1 VSWWQS
7 PVLPVNS
14 AFWFLDSA
22 LWILRDLI
30 LPANL
35 SADYL
40 KAEERYRAAT
50 TNEEKL
56 VCLEEM
62 FTTLPKHKGTEKMQA
77 DIKTRISKLKKEMSG
92 PAKGGAKRAD
102 WFHVEKQG
110 AGQVVLVGAPNCGKS
125 ALIKELTGLHAEVA
139 PYPFTTTQPAAG
151 MMEYEDIQIQLVDT
165 PPVSPDSPAWVFH
178 IMRTA
183 DVLVWMLDL
192 SDDALLDTTE
202 QTAALLDKANI
213 TFANPASAPPPD
225 IPQSAISDVS
235 SPAPHPSPH
244 PPKKTLRLGA
254 KADDPQALDRLAIL
268 RELIGEVEVLPIS
281 VEHHTGLEE
290 LKRRLFAMLEI
301 IRVYTKKP
309 GKPVELRDPVILPI
323 GGTVT
328 DAAYH
333 LHKDF
338 AQHLQFARLWNS
350 AGYDGQRV
358 ERHHVL
364 QDKDILEFH
373 V

>member
-1 VSWWQS
+1 
-7 PVLPVNS
+7 
-14 AFWFLDSA
+14 
-22 LWILRDLI
+22 

-40 KAEERYRAAT
+40 KAEEKYRGAT
-50 TNEEKL
+50 TNEERL

-77 DIKTRISKLKKEMSG
+77 DIKTRISKLKKEMAA

-110 AGQVVLVGAPNCGKS
+110 AGQVVVMGAPNCGKS
-125 ALIKELTGLHAEVA
+125 ALVRELTGLHAEVA
-139 PYPFTTTQPAAG
+139 PYPFTTTVPAAG
-151 MMEYEDIQIQLVDT
+151 MMEFEGIQIQLVDM
-165 PPVSPDSPAWVFH
+165 PPVAPDSPAWLFH

-183 DVLVWMLDL
+183 DLLVWMLDL
-192 SDDALLDTTE
+192 SDDGLLETTE
-202 QTAALLDKANI
+202 QTQMLLDKARI
-213 TFANPASAPPPD
+213 VCASPKDEGQRTNDESGPTSELETRNSELAT
-225 IPQSAISDVS
+225 
-235 SPAPHPSPH
+235 
-244 PPKKTLRLGA
+244 PKKCLRLGA
-254 KADDPQALDRLAIL
+254 KADDAQAMDRLAIL
-268 RELIGEVEVLPIS
+268 RELIGDVEVLPVS

-290 LKRRLFAMLEI
+290 LKRRLFTMLEI

-309 GKPVELRDPVILPI
+309 GKPVELRDPVVLPI
-323 GGTVT
+323 GSTMT
-328 DAAYH
+328 DAALH

-338 AQHLQFARLWNS
+338 AQNLQFARLWNDS
-350 AGYDGQRV
+350 GYDGQRV
-358 ERHHVL
+358 ERGHVL

>member
-1 VSWWQS
+1 
-7 PVLPVNS
+7 
-14 AFWFLDSA
+14 
-22 LWILRDLI
+22 

-40 KAEERYRAAT
+40 KAEERYRSAT

-56 VCLEEM
+56 ACLEDM

-77 DIKTRISKLKKEMSG
+77 DIKTRISKLKKEMAG

-110 AGQVVLVGAPNCGKS
+110 AGQVAIFGAPNSGKS
-125 ALIKELTGLHAEVA
+125 ALVRELTGLHAEVA

-151 MMEYEDIQIQLVDT
+151 MMEFEDIQIQLVDT
-165 PPVSPDSPAWVFH
+165 PPVSPESPAWLFH
-178 IMRTA
+178 IIRTA
-183 DVLVWMLDL
+183 DILVWMLDL
-192 SDDALLDTTE
+192 SDDALLETTE
-202 QTAALLDKANI
+202 QTQALLEKANI
-213 TFANPASAPPPD
+213 SLASPKSEGGLS
-225 IPQSAISDVS
+225 PQGDCPQNRSAE
-235 SPAPHPSPH
+235 SPAPSPSPH
-244 PPKKTLRLGA
+244 APKKALRLGA
-254 KADDPQALDRLAIL
+254 KADDPQAMDRLAIL
-268 RELIGEVEVLPIS
+268 RELIGDVEVLPVS

-290 LKRRLFAMLEI
+290 FKRRLFDMLGI

-309 GKPVELRDPVILPI
+309 GKPVEFRDPVVLPI
-323 GGTVT
+323 GSTMT

-333 LHKDF
+333 LHKDI
-338 AQHLQFARLWNS
+338 AQNLQFARLWNS
-350 AGYDGQRV
+350 SGYDGLRV
-358 ERHHVL
+358 ERGHVL

>member
-1 VSWWQS
+1 M
-7 PVLPVNS
+7 
-14 AFWFLDSA
+14 
-22 LWILRDLI
+22 
-30 LPANL
+30 PANL

-56 VCLEEM
+56 ACLEEM
-62 FTTLPKHKGTEKMQA
+62 FTTIPKHKGTEKMQA
-77 DIKTRISKLKKEMSG
+77 DIKTRISKLKKEMSSSS
-92 PAKGGAKRAD
+92 KGGAKRAD

-110 AGQVVLVGAPNCGKS
+110 AGQVVVFGAPNCGKS
-125 ALIKELTGLHAEVA
+125 ALVKELTGLRAEVA

-151 MMEYEDIQIQLVDT
+151 MMEFEDIQIQLVDT
-165 PPVSPDSPAWVFH
+165 PPVAPESPAWLFH

-183 DVLVWMLDL
+183 DILLWMLDL
-192 SDDALLDTTE
+192 SDDALLETTE
-202 QTAALLDKANI
+202 QTQALLQKANI
-213 TFANPASAPPPD
+213 ALASPESAPR
-225 IPQSAISDVS
+225 
-235 SPAPHPSPH
+235 PSPLA
-244 PPKKTLRLGA
+244 PSPQPLTPNPKRCLRIGA
-254 KADDPQALDRLAIL
+254 KSDDPQATDRLAIL
-268 RELIGEVEVLPIS
+268 RELIGDVEVLPVS
-281 VEHHTGLEE
+281 AEHHVGLEE
-290 LKRRLFAMLEI
+290 LKRRLFAMLRI

-309 GKPVELRDPVILPI
+309 GKPAEMRDPVILPI
-323 GGTVT
+323 GATVT

-350 AGYDGQRV
+350 SGYDGLRV
-358 ERHHVL
+358 ERSHIL

>member
-1 VSWWQS
+1 M
-7 PVLPVNS
+7 
-14 AFWFLDSA
+14 
-22 LWILRDLI
+22 
-30 LPANL
+30 PANL

-40 KAEERYRAAT
+40 KAEGRYRAAT
-50 TNEEKL
+50 TPEEKL
-56 VCLEEM
+56 TCLEEM

-92 PAKGGAKRAD
+92 PSKGGAKRAD

-110 AGQVVLVGAPNCGKS
+110 AGQVVLLGAPNCGKS
-125 ALIKELTGLHAEVA
+125 ALVRELTGLHAEVA

-151 MMEYEDIQIQLVDT
+151 MMEFEDIQIQLVDT
-165 PPVSPDSPAWVFH
+165 PPVSPDSPAWLFH

-183 DVLVWMLDL
+183 DILVWMLDL
-192 SDDALLDTTE
+192 SDDALLETTE
-202 QTAALLDKANI
+202 QTAALLQKANI
-213 TFANPASAPPPD
+213 TLGGPEASVPGPSFLAPSPSQTASPAP
-225 IPQSAISDVS
+225 
-235 SPAPHPSPH
+235 SPAPHA
-244 PPKKTLRLGA
+244 PKKALRLGT
-254 KADDPQALDRLAIL
+254 KSDDPQALDRLAIL
-268 RELIGEVEVLPIS
+268 RELIGDVEVLPVS
-281 VEHHTGLEE
+281 VEQHTGLEE
-290 LKRRLFAMLEI
+290 FKRRLFAMLEI

-309 GKPVELRDPVILPI
+309 GKPVEMRDPVVLPI
-323 GGTVT
+323 GSTMT
-328 DAAYH
+328 DAALH

-358 ERHHVL
+358 ERGHVL

>member
-1 VSWWQS
+1 M
-7 PVLPVNS
+7 
-14 AFWFLDSA
+14 
-22 LWILRDLI
+22 
-30 LPANL
+30 PANL

-56 VCLEEM
+56 TCLEEM

-110 AGQVVLVGAPNCGKS
+110 AGQVALVGAPNCGKS
-125 ALIKELTGLHAEVA
+125 ALVRELTGLHAEVA

-183 DVLVWMLDL
+183 DILVWMLDL
-192 SDDALLDTTE
+192 SDDALLETTE

-213 TFANPASAPPPD
+213 SLGSPKSTAQGPDAAPSGTPTPD
-225 IPQSAISDVS
+225 
-235 SPAPHPSPH
+235 SPLPT
-244 PPKKTLRLGA
+244 PKKALRVGA
-254 KADDPQALDRLAIL
+254 KADDPQAMDRLAIL
-268 RELIGEVEVLPIS
+268 RELIGDVEVLPIS

-290 LKRRLFAMLEI
+290 FKRRLFAMLEI

-309 GKPVELRDPVILPI
+309 GKPVEFRDPVILHI

>member
-1 VSWWQS
+1 M
-7 PVLPVNS
+7 
-14 AFWFLDSA
+14 
-22 LWILRDLI
+22 
-30 LPANL
+30 PANL

-50 TNEEKL
+50 TAEEKL
-56 VCLEEM
+56 ACLEEM

-92 PAKGGAKRAD
+92 PSKGGAKRAD

-110 AGQVVLVGAPNCGKS
+110 AGQVVVLGAPNCGKS
-125 ALIKELTGLHAEVA
+125 ALVRELTGLHAEVA

-151 MMEYEDIQIQLVDT
+151 MMEFEGIQIQLVDT
-165 PPVSPDSPAWVFH
+165 PPVAPDSPAWLFH

-192 SDDALLDTTE
+192 SDDALLETTE
-202 QTAALLDKANI
+202 QTQALLDKAHI
-213 TFANPASAPPPD
+213 ALASPKSEVQSPDAPPSGTPTPD
-225 IPQSAISDVS
+225 
-235 SPAPHPSPH
+235 SPLPT
-244 PPKKTLRLGA
+244 PKKVLRLGS
-254 KADDPQALDRLAIL
+254 KADDAQAMDRLAIL
-268 RELIGEVEVLPIS
+268 RELIGDVEVLPIS
-281 VEHHTGLEE
+281 AEHHTGLEE

-323 GGTVT
+323 GATVT

-338 AQHLQFARLWNS
+338 AQNLQFARLWNS
-350 AGYDGQRV
+350 SGYDGQRV
-358 ERHHVL
+358 ERGHVL

>member
-1 VSWWQS
+1 M
-7 PVLPVNS
+7 
-14 AFWFLDSA
+14 
-22 LWILRDLI
+22 
-30 LPANL
+30 PANL

-50 TNEEKL
+50 THEEKL
-56 VCLEEM
+56 TCLEEM
-62 FTTLPKHKGTEKMQA
+62 YTTLPKHKGTEKMQA

-92 PAKGGAKRAD
+92 PSKGGAKHAD

-125 ALIKELTGLHAEVA
+125 ALVRELTGLHAEVA
-139 PYPFTTTQPAAG
+139 PYPFTTTHPAAG
-151 MMEYEDIQIQLVDT
+151 MMEFEDIQIQLVDT
-165 PPVSPDSPAWVFH
+165 PPVSPDSPAWLFH

-183 DVLVWMLDL
+183 DILVWMLDL
-192 SDDALLDTTE
+192 SDDALLETTE
-202 QTAALLDKANI
+202 QTQGLLDKANI
-213 TFANPASAPPPD
+213 ALASPESKVQSPD
-225 IPQSAISDVS
+225 LSQDS
-235 SPAPHPSPH
+235 SPSPQPLVPSPR
-244 PPKKTLRLGA
+244 KVLRLGT
-254 KADDPQALDRLAIL
+254 KSDDPQAMDRLAIL
-268 RELIGEVEVLPIS
+268 RELIGDVEVLPVS
-281 VEHHTGLEE
+281 AEHHTGLEE
-290 LKRRLFAMLEI
+290 FKRRLFAMLEI

-309 GKPVELRDPVILPI
+309 GKQVELRDPVILHT

-338 AQHLQFARLWNS
+338 AQHLQFARLWNN

>member
-1 VSWWQS
+1 M
-7 PVLPVNS
+7 
-14 AFWFLDSA
+14 
-22 LWILRDLI
+22 
-30 LPANL
+30 PANL

-56 VCLEEM
+56 ACLEEM
-62 FTTLPKHKGTEKMQA
+62 FTTIPKHKGTEKMQA
-77 DIKTRISKLKKEMSG
+77 DLKTRISKLKKEMSSSS
-92 PAKGGAKRAD
+92 KGGAKRTD

-110 AGQVVLVGAPNCGKS
+110 AGQVAVIGAPNCGKS
-125 ALIKELTGLHAEVA
+125 ALVRELTGLHAEVA

-151 MMEYEDIQIQLVDT
+151 MMEFEGIQIQLIDM
-165 PPVSPDSPAWVFH
+165 PPVAPDSPAWLFH

-183 DVLVWMLDL
+183 DILLWMLDL
-192 SDDALLDTTE
+192 SDDNLLETTE
-202 QTAALLDKANI
+202 QTQTLLQKANI
-213 TFANPASAPPPD
+213 VLASPSSAVPS
-225 IPQSAISDVS
+225 PQSLA
-235 SPAPHPSPH
+235 PSPSSSV
-244 PPKKTLRLGA
+244 PSPQPLTPGPKRCLRLGA
-254 KADDPQALDRLAIL
+254 KADDSQAMDRLAIL
-268 RELIGEVEVLPIS
+268 RELIGDVEVLPVS
-281 VEHHTGLEE
+281 AEHHTGLEE
-290 LKRRLFAMLEI
+290 LKRRLFAMLQI

-323 GGTVT
+323 GATVT

-338 AQHLQFARLWNS
+338 AQNLQFARLWNS
-350 AGYDGQRV
+350 SGYDVQRV
-358 ERHHVL
+358 ERGHVL

>member
-1 VSWWQS
+1 M
-7 PVLPVNS
+7 
-14 AFWFLDSA
+14 
-22 LWILRDLI
+22 
-30 LPANL
+30 PANL

-40 KAEERYRAAT
+40 KAEEKYRGAT
-50 TNEEKL
+50 TNEERL

-77 DIKTRISKLKKEMSG
+77 DIKTRISKLKKEMAG

-110 AGQVVLVGAPNCGKS
+110 AGQVVIFGAPNCGKS
-125 ALIKELTGLHAEVA
+125 ALVKELTGLHAEVA

-151 MMEYEDIQIQLVDT
+151 MMEFEDIQIQLVDT
-165 PPVSPDSPAWVFH
+165 PPVSPESPGWLFG

-183 DVLVWMLDL
+183 DILVWMLDL
-192 SDDALLDTTE
+192 SDDGLLETTE
-202 QTAALLDKANI
+202 QTQALLEKAHI
-213 TFANPASAPPPD
+213 TCGSPKSEGGLSPHGDCPQNLSGAPPTPD
-225 IPQSAISDVS
+225 
-235 SPAPHPSPH
+235 SPLPT
-244 PPKKTLRLGA
+244 PKKVLRLGA
-254 KADDPQALDRLAIL
+254 KVDDPQAMDRLAIL
-268 RELIGEVEVLPIS
+268 RELIGDIEVLPVS

-290 LKRRLFAMLEI
+290 LKRRLFEMLEI

-309 GKPVELRDPVILPI
+309 GKPVELRDPVVLPI
-323 GGTVT
+323 GSTMT
-328 DAAYH
+328 DAALH

-338 AQHLQFARLWNS
+338 AQNLQFARLWNNS
-350 AGYDGQRV
+350 GYDGQRV
-358 ERHHVL
+358 ERGHVL

>member
-1 VSWWQS
+1 
-7 PVLPVNS
+7 
-14 AFWFLDSA
+14 
-22 LWILRDLI
+22 

-40 KAEERYRAAT
+40 KAEERFRSAT

-56 VCLEEM
+56 TCLEEM

-77 DIKTRISKLKKEMSG
+77 DIKTRISKLKKEMAG
-92 PAKGGAKRAD
+92 PAKGGAKRVD

-110 AGQVVLVGAPNCGKS
+110 AGQVAIFGAPNCGKS
-125 ALIKELTGLHAEVA
+125 ALVRELTGLHAEVA

-151 MMEYEDIQIQLVDT
+151 MMEFEDIQIQLVDT
-165 PPVSPDSPAWVFH
+165 PPVSPESPAWLFH
-178 IMRTA
+178 IIRTA
-183 DVLVWMLDL
+183 DILVWMLDL
-192 SDDALLDTTE
+192 SDDSILETTE
-202 QTAALLDKANI
+202 QTQALLDKANI
-213 TFANPASAPPPD
+213 AFAS
-225 IPQSAISDVS
+225 PQSSIDNRQSSIPTPLPTPAIDNQQSEIVNR
-235 SPAPHPSPH
+235 
-244 PPKKTLRLGA
+244 KEILRIGA
-254 KADDPQALDRLAIL
+254 KADDPQAMDRLAIL
-268 RELIGEVEVLPIS
+268 RELIGDVEVMPVS

-290 LKRRLFAMLEI
+290 FKRRLFDMLKI

-309 GKPVELRDPVILPI
+309 GKPVEFRDPVILPI
-323 GGTVT
+323 GATMI

-333 LHKDF
+333 LHKDI
-338 AQHLQFARLWNS
+338 AQNLQFARLWNNS
-350 AGYDGQRV
+350 GYDGQRV